1 MEHMR
6 TIESDLPTGVTLPE
20 YRRMIRPNRP
30 KRHSPIR
37 RFISFGLLR

>member
-6 TIESDLPTGVTLPE
+6 TIESDLPAGVTLPE
-20 YRRMIRPNRP
+20 YRRMIRPNR
-30 KRHSPIR
+30 HSPIR